1 VTTPIEFDGKLEF
14 DELLDGNRIALARAP
29 RAQLHR
35 WISILFGAALGVV
48 VGYSSNS
55 PTLLIFA
62 LVVVAFY
69 FYQRWRIRE
78 TLQQR
83 FQARTYQVSFHT
95 RVDTDGF
102 RTRSSMF
109 DDRRQWSDFSRWTE
123 TDRYFVLF
131 ESAMVFRVIPKR
143 IVGGAADATI
153 LRQLLTMHLG
163 PAA

>member
-1 VTTPIEFDGKLEF
+1 MTTPIEFDGKLEF

-83 FQARTYQVSFHT
+83 FQAR
-95 RVDTDGF
+95 
-102 RTRSSMF
+102 
-109 DDRRQWSDFSRWTE
+109 
-123 TDRYFVLF
+123 
-131 ESAMVFRVIPKR
+131 AMVFRVIPKR